1 MSKYYGVNGKKV
13 GKIGGEKYYI
23 DKGDNIVQ
31 KSNKYYPV
39 NSTLIKREK
48 FKEYVLSLFDIGI
61 PQIYVLEELPED
73 LYPYALIF
81 IQNEEETS
89 IYVDKEEKRTKI
101 NIESEEKYDAVDIV
115 NEVPEEPR
123 DNTVY
128 FVNDEQVNKNKK
140 ENENLDCDIYV
151 CDNNELRKV
160 TIKDPDVDLIKE
172 VIEEIKT
179 KSLANV
185 YNANLAIN
193 ELVSTDGEGKLK
205 ASGINRLSIG
215 LQTTNDKMLKKIGRI
230 HTYEDFLD
238 TYIEAR
244 KAGFKNINVDLMLA
258 LPEQTLDEVMDSA
271 KRIVNLNPEHISI
284 YSLILEEGTPLYEK
298 AKSGKLKLVDEDIER
313 RMYWETNN
321 LFRRYGYNHYEISNY
336 SKSGYESKH
345 NVNCWKQEEYIG
357 FGLNAHSYFNGKRYT
372 NTPDIDEYIKNI
384 NAKKY
389 SKNIIVEE
397 ENREKEQIMKEYM
410 MLGLRRIEG
419 VSISEFQ
426 RKFATNPL
434 FYFSIQMDA
443 LQKKELIEVDLDNI
457 KLTKKGLDF
466 ANIVFQ
472 EFV

>member
-1 MSKYYGVNGKKV
+1 MKELGIYIHIPFCKKKCDYCDFVSFSGATIKAQDSYIQALLDEIENAPNV
-13 GKIGGEKYYI
+13 GEYLVTTIYIGGGTPSYINPEHIQKLMEKI
-23 DKGDNIVQ
+23 I
-31 KSNKYYPV
+31 
-39 NSTLIKREK
+39 EK
-48 FKEYVLSLFDIGI
+48 FYV
-61 PQIYVLEELPED
+61 
-73 LYPYALIF
+73 
-81 IQNEEETS
+81 T
-89 IYVDKEEKRTKI
+89 EKA
-101 NIESEEKYDAVDIV
+101 E
-115 NEVPEEPR
+115 
-123 DNTVY
+123 
-128 FVNDEQVNKNKK
+128 
-140 ENENLDCDIYV
+140 
-151 CDNNELRKV
+151 V
-160 TIKDPDVDLIKE
+160 TIEVNPGTVDDVKL
-172 VIEEIKT
+172 
-179 KSLANV
+179 KS
-185 YNANLAIN
+185 Y
-193 ELVSTDGEGKLK
+193 K

-389 SKNIIVEE
+389 SKNVIVEE

-410 MLGLRRIEG
+410 MLSLRRIEG

>member
-1 MSKYYGVNGKKV
+1 MKELGIYIHIPFCKKKCDYCDFVSFSGATLKAQDSYIQALLDEIENAPNV
-13 GKIGGEKYYI
+13 GEYLVTTIYIGGGTPSYINPEHIQKLMEK
-23 DKGDNIVQ
+23 IV
-31 KSNKYYPV
+31 
-39 NSTLIKREK
+39 EK
-48 FKEYVLSLFDIGI
+48 FYV
-61 PQIYVLEELPED
+61 
-73 LYPYALIF
+73 
-81 IQNEEETS
+81 T
-89 IYVDKEEKRTKI
+89 EKA
-101 NIESEEKYDAVDIV
+101 E
-115 NEVPEEPR
+115 
-123 DNTVY
+123 
-128 FVNDEQVNKNKK
+128 
-140 ENENLDCDIYV
+140 
-151 CDNNELRKV
+151 V
-160 TIKDPDVDLIKE
+160 TIEVNPGTVDDVKL
-172 VIEEIKT
+172 
-179 KSLANV
+179 KS
-185 YNANLAIN
+185 Y
-193 ELVSTDGEGKLK
+193 K

-271 KRIVNLNPEHISI
+271 KRIVNLNPEHVSI

-372 NTPDIDEYIKNI
+372 NTSDIDEYIKNI